1 MAHAVEE
8 AGPARPLTMADGTPL
23 KVALARA
30 TRRSKIRAF
39 LLVAPLLLFIL
50 ITFIFPIVDML
61 MRSVD
66 NPEVNAA
73 IPQTVAALED
83 WDGKDLPP
91 NDVFAAFIKE
101 MGDRSEEQRR
111 NVGRMGARLNYEDG
125 GFRSLINK
133 SQRAAAKIE
142 KDPLQFAL
150 IGLDEGWEDKDTWPT
165 LDALAETPEFAE
177 VLPETAEQLRRWET
191 GNSPFAEKVPG
202 AETFSTILT
211 ELARASEDGSLDE
224 LLPMVE
230 AENPDLAALLRKT
243 GAQADAIKANPLRFA
258 LIGVDKDWGE
268 VKTWKT
274 IQLVSSPVTFSYYL
288 NAVDRTYDADG
299 NIVMQPEWKQI
310 YVHLFMKTIYVSIGV
325 TIACLILA
333 YPISYLLATLPPS
346 KGNLL
351 LILVLLPFWTSL
363 LVRTTSWIVLLQ
375 TQGVINDTLVF
386 IGVLS
391 DDNRIEMIYNMTGTI
406 IAMTHIL
413 LPFMVLPMYS
423 VMKTISPSY
432 MRAARSLGANPL
444 TAFVRVYMPQ
454 TVPGIGAGS
463 ILVFILAIG
472 YYITPALVGGQDGQL
487 ISNFIAYHMQKSLN
501 WGLAAALGTILL
513 GGVLVMYWLYDR
525 LVGIDNMKLG

>member
-1 MAHAVEE
+1 MAEAVHES
-8 AGPARPLTMADGTPL
+8 GPARPMTMADGTPL

-39 LLVAPLLLFIL
+39 LLVAPLLLFII
-50 ITFIFPIVDML
+50 ITFIIPIIDML
-61 MRSVD
+61 LRSVD
-66 NPEVNAA
+66 NPEVSEA
-73 IPQTVAALED
+73 IPQTVIELEA
-83 WDGKDLPP
+83 WDGTGMPAESVL
-91 NDVFAAFIKE
+91 AAFIQE

-111 NVGRMGARLNYEDG
+111 NIGRMGARLNYEGG

-133 SQRAAAKIE
+133 TQRAAAQIQ
-142 KDPLQFAL
+142 KDPVQFAL
-150 IGLDEGWEDKDTWPT
+150 AGFNEAWEAPETWVA
-165 LDALAETPEFAE
+165 LDAMANAPDFAE
-177 VLPETAEQLRRWET
+177 ILPETAALLGPWT
-191 GNSPFAEKVPG
+191 PGTPPFGEPLPN
-202 AETFSTILT
+202 AETFSTILA
-211 ELARASEDGSLDE
+211 EMAAASGNGTLGTLTDWMAAEDGG
-224 LLPMVE
+224 V
-230 AENPDLAALLRKT
+230 ADLIRST
-243 GAQADAIKANPLRFA
+243 GASAGEINARPLQFA
-258 LIGVDKDWGE
+258 LAGVDKDWADPG
-268 VKTWKT
+268 TWKT
-274 IQLVSSPVTFSYYL
+274 IKLVSSPVTASYYL
-288 NAVDRTYDADG
+288 NAIDRTYDPDG

-310 YVHLFMKTIYVSIGV
+310 YVQLFMKTIYVSIGV

-333 YPISYLLATLPPS
+333 YPISYLLATLPAS

-386 IGVLS
+386 IGVIS
-391 DDNRIEMIYNMTGTI
+391 DEGRIEMIYNMTGTI

-444 TAFVRVYMPQ
+444 IAFVRVYMPQ

-487 ISNFIAYHMQKSLN
+487 ISNFIAYHMQRSLN

-513 GGVLVMYWLYDR
+513 GIVLVMYWLYDR
-525 LVGIDNMKLG
+525 IVGIDNMKLG